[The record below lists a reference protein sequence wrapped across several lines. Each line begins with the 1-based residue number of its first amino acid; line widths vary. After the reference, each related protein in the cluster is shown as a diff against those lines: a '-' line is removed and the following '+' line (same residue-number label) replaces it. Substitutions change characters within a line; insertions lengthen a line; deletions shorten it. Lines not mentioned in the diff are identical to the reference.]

1 MKKKKTP
8 NNRFCSTALSR
19 LFPPQIMTAQNS
31 FKVMSRQKT
40 GSYLFI
46 FKKWYLMGS
55 DRCTYISK
63 HVCLEKKSALK
74 CNYSSTII
82 FPLPHNK
89 LHVGGAL
96 LLAAYWSGKDQN
108 ITTVPKIIKLFVDPY
123 NYQYPATFYGAY
135 TQHV

>member
-8 NNRFCSTALSR
+8 NNRFCSSALSR

-96 LLAAYWSGKDQN
+96 LLAAYWSGKDQKHHN
-108 ITTVPKIIKLFVDPY
+108 SPQ
-123 NYQYPATFYGAY
+123 NY
-135 TQHV
+135 